1 MRKKNTELL
10 SDVIYQVLK
19 EQHLD
24 KPLFEKRLIEA
35 WPLVLGSNIVKY
47 TSELKIMNKVLY
59 VSLTSSVLRHD
70 LFLSREEIK
79 KSLNKQVGAEVIVDI
94 VFKWSPLAP
103 KGERNRQFYD
113 RINKLWPLTEQAGTK
128 EIERKL
134 HKKRRLTQI
143 KTDFRTLI

>member
-94 VFKWSPLAP
+94 VFK
-103 KGERNRQFYD
+103 
-113 RINKLWPLTEQAGTK
+113 
-128 EIERKL
+128 
-134 HKKRRLTQI
+134 
-143 KTDFRTLI
+143 

>member
-10 SDVIYQVLK
+10 SDVIRQVLR

-24 KPLFEKRLIEA
+24 QPLNEKRLVDA
-35 WPLVLGSNIVKY
+35 WPLVLGKNIVQY
-47 TSELKIMNKVLY
+47 TSDLSIKNRVLY

-94 VFKWSPLAP
+94 
-103 KGERNRQFYD
+103 
-113 RINKLWPLTEQAGTK
+113 I
-128 EIERKL
+128 
-134 HKKRRLTQI
+134 
-143 KTDFRTLI
+143 FR